1 MQSSA
6 KILIAVGDDSLSD
19 ILAGVLRSLEH
30 RVRCCSD
37 LPTLQNL
44 LQHRPFDLCFCDVR
58 LWLASQAD
66 ADLLQLAKQAI
77 PAIPM
82 LMLADYAE
90 VSQAEK
96 AVASGAVAWLNKPLK
111 TDLMLQAL
119 HRTLAM
125 RKTAGQAV
133 VEPEVPSSAPEK
145 AQMHF
150 GLIMGEHPGM
160 LALYEQID
168 KVAPTDMTVLIQG
181 ESGTGKELVAKA
193 VHRRSKCAQAPF
205 VAINCASMP
214 ENLLESELFGHVKGS
229 FTGAVRN
236 KDGLF
241 LAANGGTLF
250 LDEVGS
256 ISSSMQLTLLR
267 VLQEREIRPVGCLH
281 NIPVEVRVI
290 AATNED
296 LDRKRQLGH
305 MRDDLFYRLSVF
317 PLKIMPLRDRISD
330 VELLANFFLAD
341 FAQGTPAPLI
351 SEQVLA
357 ALQAYNWPGNVRE
370 LENGL
375 RRAYAMSDK
384 KLLRLADL
392 SESLRDFLP
401 SSIAPALPTGTLP
414 YQREECDL
422 TLKAYL
428 KLCERNYLRL
438 VLEKCGGDIKT
449 AAKSLGI
456 SESTLYRKKED
467 A

>member
-1 MQSSA
+1 MQD
-6 KILIAVGDDSLSD
+6 L
-19 ILAGVLRSLEH
+19 LRN
-30 RVRCCSD
+30 R
-37 LPTLQNL
+37 Q
-44 LQHRPFDLCFCDVR
+44 FDLCFCEVR
-58 LWLASQAD
+58 LWLASKAD
-66 ADLLQLAKQAI
+66 GDLLQLARQAVPPI
-77 PAIPM
+77 PVI
-82 LMLADYAE
+82 MLADYAE
-90 VSQAEK
+90 SSLAEQA
-96 AVASGAVAWLNKPLK
+96 AANGAAACLYKPLK

-119 HRTLAM
+119 ESTLSLAAVAGAGAM
-125 RKTAGQAV
+125 
-133 VEPEVPSSAPEK
+133 EPEAPVVSPTP
-145 AQMHF
+145 AQLHF

-160 LALYEQID
+160 HALYEQIE
-168 KVAPTDMTVLIQG
+168 KVASTDMTVLIQG

-193 VHRRSKCAQAPF
+193 IHRSSPRAHAPF

-256 ISSSMQLTLLR
+256 ISSGMQLTLLR
-267 VLQEREIRPVGCLH
+267 TLQEREIRPVGCLH
-281 NIPVEVRVI
+281 NIPVDVRVL

-296 LDRKRQLGH
+296 LDRKRQQGL

-317 PLKIMPLRDRISD
+317 PLQVMPLRERISD

-341 FAQGTPAPLI
+341 FAQGETAPQL
-351 SEQVLA
+351 SAGALS

-370 LENGL
+370 LENSL

-384 KLLRLADL
+384 KMLRLADL
-392 SESLRDFLP
+392 SEPLRNFH
-401 SSIAPALPTGTLP
+401 PAGEPPASASATSP
-414 YQREECDL
+414 YPRDECDL

-428 KLCERNYLRL
+428 KLCERHYLRL
-438 VLEKCGGDIKT
+438 VLDKYAGDIK
-449 AAKSLGI
+449 ASARSLGI

-467 A
+467 E

>member
-1 MQSSA
+1 MQGSA
-6 KILIAVGDDSLSD
+6 KILVAVGDDSLSD

-44 LQHRPFDLCFCDVR
+44 LQHRSFDLCFCDVR
-58 LWLASQAD
+58 LWLASQAEG
-66 ADLLQLAKQAI
+66 DLLQLAKQAI

-90 VSQAEK
+90 VGLAQE
-96 AVASGAVAWLNKPLK
+96 AVANGATAWLNKPLK

-119 HRTLAM
+119 QSTLAM
-125 RKTAGQAV
+125 RTAARAT
-133 VEPEVPSSAPEK
+133 VEPEKSASVPEK

-160 LALYEQID
+160 LELYAQID
-168 KVAPTDMTVLIQG
+168 RVAPTDMTVLIQG

-193 VHRRSKCAQAPF
+193 IHRSSKRSHAPF

-214 ENLLESELFGHVKGS
+214 ENLLESELFGHMKGS

-256 ISSSMQLTLLR
+256 ISSGMQLTLLR
-267 VLQEREIRPVGCLH
+267 TLQEREIRPVGCLH
-281 NIPVEVRVI
+281 NIPVDVRVI

-296 LDRKRQLGH
+296 LDRKRQQGH
-305 MRDDLFYRLSVF
+305 LRDDLFYRLSVF
-317 PLKIMPLRDRISD
+317 PLKVMPLRERMSD
-330 VELLANFFLAD
+330 IELLANFFLTD
-341 FAQGTPAPLI
+341 FAQGMATPGI
-351 SEQVLA
+351 SERVLA
-357 ALQAYNWPGNVRE
+357 ALLAYNWPGNVRE

-384 KLLRLADL
+384 KMLRLADL
-392 SESLRDFLP
+392 SESIQNFLP
-401 SSIAPALPTGTLP
+401 PGDAPAVPEGSLP
-414 YQREECDL
+414 YRREECDL

-428 KLCERNYLRL
+428 KLCERHYLRL
-438 VLEKCGGDIKT
+438 VLEKCGGDIKI
-449 AAKSLGI
+449 AAKGLGI

-467 A
+467 T